1 MANPSRFQPLG
12 QRLQAMLMVVAL
24 AALSIYASLTLIHG
38 VHEVETLNRE
48 NLSALMDVTARN
60 LEASLVFNDARAA
73 VDTLRAL
80 SFDPGVLAVKV
91 TDAAG
96 HPFASYDRN
105 GDQGRGGWELLP
117 ESWNRITLHQ
127 EIRFKNQ
134 VVGQVELLASRDRY
148 WSSVARGG
156 VIWALVTALA
166 LFAASL
172 LGRRLQQGIT
182 GPIQRLERAARDI
195 ARSKRF
201 SLRVEPEA
209 RERHDEISNLI
220 DSFNAMLSEIEN
232 RDRTLSRYQQ
242 VLEAEVASR
251 TAELVASRDAAHE
264 ASRIKSR
271 FLANMS
277 HEIRT
282 PLNGMLGMLR
292 LLQTQPLG
300 KEAQRMSDIALQS
313 GQTLLNLLNDILD
326 LSKIE
331 AGKLEME
338 HTPFDLGALADRNLL
353 TLVENAQAKGLDL
366 TVRLGAEVPALVMGD
381 PNRLGQVLCNLLGNA
396 VKFTEQGFVALEV
409 ERRPGGEGGK
419 AEIRFLV
426 KDSGIGISPAEQQ
439 RLFQA
444 FTQADAST
452 TRKFGGTGLGLAISR
467 ELVRLMGGELTLV
480 SAPGEGSEFS
490 FSLILPVV
498 QEACRP
504 GPSAYRRMLLVE
516 PRVGTAEVVAEYGA
530 LAKVGCLRVVDGN
543 MAAASLLRD
552 EVDLVLV
559 DTQAEPPKGRTWAEL
574 AAEAGQGKVWVSLG
588 PLGDR
593 DIQAPFQ
600 RHLSRP
606 VSRQELLELLVASRE
621 EAPTPVVSRESP
633 VRYSGRVLLVEDNPV
648 NQEVTRG
655 LLEYCGC
662 AVVVVGDGQ
671 EALDTWE
678 QGDFDLILM
687 DCQMPVMDGYT
698 AARSLRERERQSG
711 RAPTAV
717 IALTANSYPEDR
729 QRCLAAG
736 MNGFLCKP
744 FSEEQLRA
752 LLDGWLARE
761 EGGEGAPAPA
771 TLEGEG
777 LGAGN
782 AATPYLDSQVLQAI
796 GSRQSRPW
804 RDFLEAMVPLFLEQ
818 AHRHVTDVGSEE
830 NARIA
835 LHTLKSAAASVGAQR
850 LAEAARILD
859 ERLNRE
865 GTLDYPEA
873 ARLLDGLLEE
883 TEHAM
888 EGLLAAAR
896 EADPRRSA
904 DSSLGM

>member
-1 MANPSRFQPLG
+1 M
-12 QRLQAMLMVVAL
+12 
-24 AALSIYASLTLIHG
+24 
-38 VHEVETLNRE
+38 
-48 NLSALMDVTARN
+48 
-60 LEASLVFNDARAA
+60 
-73 VDTLRAL
+73 
-80 SFDPGVLAVKV
+80 
-91 TDAAG
+91 
-96 HPFASYDRN
+96 
-105 GDQGRGGWELLP
+105 
-117 ESWNRITLHQ
+117 
-127 EIRFKNQ
+127 
-134 VVGQVELLASRDRY
+134 
-148 WSSVARGG
+148 
-156 VIWALVTALA
+156 
-166 LFAASL
+166 
-172 LGRRLQQGIT
+172 
-182 GPIQRLERAARDI
+182 
-195 ARSKRF
+195 
-201 SLRVEPEA
+201 
-209 RERHDEISNLI
+209 
-220 DSFNAMLSEIEN
+220 
-232 RDRTLSRYQQ
+232 
-242 VLEAEVASR
+242 
-251 TAELVASRDAAHE
+251 
-264 ASRIKSR
+264 
-271 FLANMS
+271 
-277 HEIRT
+277 
-282 PLNGMLGMLR
+282 
-292 LLQTQPLG
+292 
-300 KEAQRMSDIALQS
+300 
-313 GQTLLNLLNDILD
+313 
-326 LSKIE
+326 
-331 AGKLEME
+331 
-338 HTPFDLGALADRNLL
+338 
-353 TLVENAQAKGLDL
+353 
-366 TVRLGAEVPALVMGD
+366 
-381 PNRLGQVLCNLLGNA
+381 
-396 VKFTEQGFVALEV
+396 
-409 ERRPGGEGGK
+409 
-419 AEIRFLV
+419 
-426 KDSGIGISPAEQQ
+426 
-439 RLFQA
+439 
-444 FTQADAST
+444 
-452 TRKFGGTGLGLAISR
+452 
-467 ELVRLMGGELTLV
+467 
-480 SAPGEGSEFS
+480 
-490 FSLILPVV
+490 
-498 QEACRP
+498 
-504 GPSAYRRMLLVE
+504 
-516 PRVGTAEVVAEYGA
+516 
-530 LAKVGCLRVVDGN
+530 
-543 MAAASLLRD
+543 
-552 EVDLVLV
+552 
-559 DTQAEPPKGRTWAEL
+559 
-574 AAEAGQGKVWVSLG
+574 
-588 PLGDR
+588 
-593 DIQAPFQ
+593 
-600 RHLSRP
+600 
-606 VSRQELLELLVASRE
+606 
-621 EAPTPVVSRESP
+621 
-633 VRYSGRVLLVEDNPV
+633 RYSGRVLLVEDNPV

-761 EGGEGAPAPA
+761 EGGDGVPAPA